1 MLVVQLSYRTR
12 GAYYETVHVF
22 VSLALDTD
30 FNFEAALSRF
40 IYLRCMVSI
49 CSCQTASG
57 SNRGDRVCECDWVM
71 EACLFQKATDTMRR
85 YGTLWC
91 F

>member
-1 MLVVQLSYRTR
+1 MLVVQPSYRTR

-30 FNFEAALSRF
+30 FKFEAALPRF

-49 CSCQTASG
+49 CSFIFARPLQAPVG
-57 SNRGDRVCECDWVM
+57 VM
-71 EACLFQKATDTMRR
+71 GCVNAI
-85 YGTLWC
+85 G
-91 F
+91 